1 MHEYHAMSSNTNSSS
16 ESLALATPPVE
27 VETAPNPIASVILL
41 HGLGADGHDFEAV
54 VPELGLPRDLAVR
67 FVFPHA
73 PMRAVTINAGFVMRA
88 WYDILPGAGD
98 FRENSQHI
106 RESQE
111 IVHVFIQREL
121 ERGIPASQILL
132 AGFSQGGAIALYT
145 GLRYPQRL
153 AGLLI
158 LSGYLPVPSSLAQE
172 RHDANS
178 DIPIFMAH
186 GEDDPLIPLARAS
199 ESRKCL
205 QHYGYAVDWYTYPM
219 AHAVCAAEL
228 ADAASWLTRLFA
240 ERGLAAR

>member
-1 MHEYHAMSSNTNSSS
+1 MPST

-73 PMRAVTINAGFVMRA
+73 PLRPVTVNAGFVMRA
-88 WYDILPGAGD
+88 WYDIVPDAGD
-98 FRENSQHI
+98 FRENFEHI
-106 RESQE
+106 RESQAIANVLIE
-111 IVHVFIQREL
+111 REL
-121 ERGIPASQILL
+121 ERGVPESQILL

-172 RHDANS
+172 RHDANR
-178 DIPIFMAH
+178 DVPIFMAH
-186 GEDDPLIPLARAS
+186 GEADPIIPLARAS
-199 ESRKCL
+199 ESHKCL
-205 QHYGYAVDWYTYPM
+205 QHHGYAVDWHTYPM

-228 ADAASWLTRLFA
+228 ADAADWLIRLLVG
-240 ERGLAAR
+240 RGRTGR

>member
-1 MHEYHAMSSNTNSSS
+1 MNSNTNPSA

-27 VETAPNPIASVILL
+27 VETAPNPLASVILL

-54 VPELGLPRDLAVR
+54 VPELGLPRDLALR

-73 PMRAVTINAGFVMRA
+73 PMRAVTINAGLVMRA

-98 FRENSQHI
+98 FCENPQHI

-111 IVHVFIQREL
+111 IVHVFIKREL
-121 ERGIPASQILL
+121 ERGIPASNILL
-132 AGFSQGGAIALYT
+132 AGFSQGGAIALHT
-145 GLRYPQRL
+145 GLRYAQRL
-153 AGLLI
+153 TGLLI
-158 LSGYLPVPSSLAQE
+158 LSSYLPIASGLAQE
-172 RHDANS
+172 RHDANR

-186 GEDDPLIPLARAS
+186 GEDDPLIPLSRAS

-205 QHYGYAVDWYTYPM
+205 RHYGYAVDWHTYPM

-228 ADAASWLTRLFA
+228 ADAASWLTRLFV
-240 ERGLAAR
+240 ECGLVAR

>member
-1 MHEYHAMSSNTNSSS
+1 MTMNSSA
-16 ESLALATPPVE
+16 ESLALVTPPVE

-41 HGLGADGHDFEAV
+41 HGLGADGHDFEAL

-73 PMRAVTINAGFVMRA
+73 PMRAVTINAGFIMRA
-88 WYDILPGAGD
+88 WYDILPDAGN

-121 ERGIPASQILL
+121 ERRIPASQILL

-158 LSGYLPVPSSLAQE
+158 LSSYLPVPSSLAQE
-172 RHDANS
+172 CHDANR

-186 GEDDPLIPLARAS
+186 GEDDPIVPLARAS

-205 QHYGYAVDWYTYPM
+205 QHNGYAVDWRTYPM

-228 ADAASWLTRLFA
+228 ADAASWLTRLFV
-240 ERGLAAR
+240 ERGWAAP

>member
-1 MHEYHAMSSNTNSSS
+1 MNSNTNFSA

-54 VPELGLPRDLAVR
+54 VPELRLPRDLAVR
-67 FVFPHA
+67 FIFPHA

-88 WYDILPGAGD
+88 WYDILPGASG
-98 FRENSQHI
+98 FLENSQHI

-111 IVHVFIQREL
+111 IVHVLIQREL
-121 ERGIPASQILL
+121 ERGIPVSRVLL

-158 LSGYLPVPSSLAQE
+158 LSGYLPISSGLAQE
-172 RHDANS
+172 RHNANR
-178 DIPIFMAH
+178 DIPVFMAH
-186 GEDDPLIPLARAS
+186 GEDDPLVPLSRAS
-199 ESRKCL
+199 ESRQCL
-205 QHYGYAVDWYTYPM
+205 QHYGYEVDWRTYPM

-228 ADAASWLTRLFA
+228 ADVTSWFTRLFV
-240 ERGLAAR
+240 ERGSAAP